1 MKLLFASDS
10 FKGTLSSVKTI
21 CLLTKAAKEVFGE
34 CECIGIPV
42 ADGGEGTADAVIHVM
57 KGEKIRIQ
65 VHGPLME
72 TVEASYGKIDER
84 RAILEMAEASGLPMV
99 PEAFRDPRNTST
111 YGTGELLMDAM
122 ERGFT
127 DISIAIGGSA
137 TNDGG
142 MGCMRALGVRF
153 LDCDGNEL
161 EGRGSDLIRL
171 AHIDC
176 SGMSKRIHDTK
187 FTVMCDV
194 NNLLCGKD
202 GATYTFGKQKGGTP
216 DVLDELERGMQNY
229 RDVIIREFQV
239 DPDEIQGAGAAGGLG
254 AALMVFLQATLKS
267 GIETVLELIGFDDML
282 NNVTLVVTGEGRADW
297 QSCFGKVMQGVGKR
311 CRKYGIPVVALVGA
325 MGEGAEQLYD
335 FGITSMMTTVNS
347 VMELEEAL
355 GRAEELYYCGAV
367 RMFRIIKA
375 GMEMAGME
383 EGK

>member
-1 MKLLFASDS
+1 MKFLFASDS

-267 GIETVLELIGFDDML
+267 GIETVLDLIGFDDML